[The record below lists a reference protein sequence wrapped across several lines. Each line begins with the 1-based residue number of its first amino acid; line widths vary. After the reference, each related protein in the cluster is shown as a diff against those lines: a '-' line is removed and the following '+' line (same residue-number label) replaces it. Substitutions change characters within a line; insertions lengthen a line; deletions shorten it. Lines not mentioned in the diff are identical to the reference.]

1 MQLYLGFNLF
11 GGMDYTYTI
20 IDANATAS
28 LQLQAQL
35 HEYPDFICSGTASNT
50 TDGLNQIL
58 KFLPDLVIIRLH
70 ENANECFQMVNEM
83 YQYLQKTPLLVG
95 VSSTKSHAYTA
106 LKSGFF
112 DCWLLPNNEF
122 EIRKT
127 ILKLRKQ
134 VPKETVPTTL
144 CLKTYRDYH
153 YIDTNE
159 ILYLKADNNA
169 TDFFMKDG
177 TKISAFKTLKAFEAT
192 LPENFIRI
200 HQSYILN
207 IKYVSRINFG
217 KSTCT
222 IKNIENQL
230 PFSKSYKERID
241 SLKTLLSKNAIDII
255 K

>member
-1 MQLYLGFNLF
+1 
-11 GGMDYTYTI
+11 MDYSYTI
-20 IDANATAS
+20 IDENATAS

-35 HEYPDFICSGTASNT
+35 QDYPDFYCAGISSNT
-50 TDGLNQIL
+50 DDGLNEIL
-58 KFLPDLVIIRLH
+58 KFLPDVVIINLG
-70 ENANECFQMVNEM
+70 EEASECFQMVAEL
-83 YQYLQKTPLLVG
+83 YQYLQKIPLLIAA
-95 VSSTKSHAYTA
+95 SKTKNYAYQA
-106 LKSGFF
+106 LKNGFF
-112 DCWLLPNNEF
+112 DYWLLPHNEF

-134 VPKETVPTTL
+134 VPKEAVPTTL

-177 TKISAFKTLKAFEAT
+177 STISAFKTLKSFEET

-207 IKYVSRINFG
+207 IKYVSRINYG
-217 KSTCT
+217 KNTCT
-222 IKNIENQL
+222 IRNIENQL

-241 SLKTLLSKNAIDII
+241 TLKEILSKNSIDTI

>member
-1 MQLYLGFNLF
+1 
-11 GGMDYTYTI
+11 MDYTYTI
-20 IDANATAS
+20 IDANATTC
-28 LQLQAQL
+28 LQLQSHLQ
-35 HEYPDFICSGTASNT
+35 EYPDFFCSATSANT
-50 TDGLNQIL
+50 NEGLNQIL
-58 KFLPDLVIIRLH
+58 KTLPDVVFLNLSKIGA
-70 ENANECFQMVNEM
+70 EGFQMLTELH
-83 YQYLQKTPLLVG
+83 QYLQKIPLFVA
-95 VSSTKSHAYTA
+95 VSSDKSHAYQAIKT
-106 LKSGFF
+106 GCF
-112 DCWLLPNNEF
+112 DYWLLPFNEF

-127 ILKLRKQ
+127 ILKLRRQ

-177 TKISAFKTLKAFEAT
+177 TKISAFKTLKSFEET
-192 LPENFIRI
+192 LPQNFIRI

-207 IKYVSRINFG
+207 VKYVSRINYG

-222 IKNIENQL
+222 IRNIEYQL

-241 SLKTLLSKNAIDII
+241 DLKSLLSKNAIDTL